1 MKCKQAARELELE
14 AFSQSPNFA
23 SVSAIKAAGTNLGR
37 KILFSFSFLFFSFWS
52 GVLRMGR
59 KPCCDK
65 VGLKKGPWTAEE
77 DKKLINFL
85 ATHGQ
90 CCWRTVPELAGLS
103 RCGKSCRLRWT
114 NYLRPDLKRGVFS
127 ESEEKLIIDLHSRV
141 GNRWS
146 QIASYLPGRTDNE
159 IKNYWNTHIKKKLKR
174 MGLDPATHRPIS
186 ETLPQP
192 PPVAQNNEAEGLLKP
207 LKDEKPI
214 QQKLQVSSVPL
225 KHVKEEESE
234 QQSYPFDETNA
245 QIPCKMAE
253 ELQVPEMMNA
263 QTPQLLHADY
273 WWEYGDIDAGLAE
286 SSQDNTCS
294 SWINPGSIAGDMFE
308 TQGIVVPVPELS
320 NQQLFLQSVDYF
332 AQGISN
338 KIFPLEF

>member
-1 MKCKQAARELELE
+1 
-14 AFSQSPNFA
+14 
-23 SVSAIKAAGTNLGR
+23 
-37 KILFSFSFLFFSFWS
+37 
-52 GVLRMGR
+52 MGR

-85 ATHGQ
+85 VTYGQ

-186 ETLPQP
+186 ETLPQFP
-192 PPVAQNNEAEGLLKP
+192 PVAENKLPVAQNNEAEGLLKP
-207 LKDEKPI
+207 LEDGKPI
-214 QQKLQVSSVPL
+214 RQELQAGSVPL
-225 KHVKEEESE
+225 KHVKEEESD
-234 QQSYPFDETNA
+234 QQSFPFDETNA
-245 QIPCKMAE
+245 QISCKMAAE

-263 QTPQLLHADY
+263 QTPLLLHADY

-286 SSQDNTCS
+286 SSQYNTS
-294 SWINPGSIAGDMFE
+294 SWVNPGSIAGDMFE
-308 TQGIVVPVPELS
+308 SQGIVIPVPESS
-320 NQQLFLQSVDYF
+320 NPHLFLQSVDF
-332 AQGISN
+332 FPQGISS